1 MKVDRLWRGEPLPP
15 AADAGRSTTLSRAVF
30 YMVAFGTLTG
40 FLWAYL
46 QGFYRFK
53 GFPLNT
59 FLFKPEVHMTDLT
72 MFFPLLE
79 RNVPYAERAV
89 YPPLNFVLME
99 PFSWIGN
106 TPATVLW
113 VIVGAGGLAAFLA
126 VEFDFLHIADRLA
139 ISIGLVVFSY
149 PFLFAFDRGN
159 VEIFVTLALAAGV
172 YCLQRRNFGFSGAL
186 FGAAGALKVY
196 PIIFLALLL
205 IRRKWIASLTGL
217 VAAALLTQ
225 VASALY
231 GFTLPRMV
239 ETLNSNVSIFNYWFL
254 VGDGGLA
261 FGNSLFGATK
271 ILFTNAG
278 DLEQANSLLAVYSW
292 VIPAGFLAAAVA
304 VWLLPLRL
312 WEQVTLLTVALVV
325 LPSSSGDYRLLHFL
339 VPLALF
345 LRLGAGSRLRW
356 WYAVLFA
363 LLLVPKAF
371 VLLRPDGT
379 NLGVV
384 LNPLVMLLLAAMVVG
399 TGVARLARKRSG
411 RRAAAPAAEGASA
424 GTVAPQ

>member
-1 MKVDRLWRGEPLPP
+1 M
-15 AADAGRSTTLSRAVF
+15 
-30 YMVAFGTLTG
+30 
-40 FLWAYL
+40 
-46 QGFYRFK
+46 
-53 GFPLNT
+53 
-59 FLFKPEVHMTDLT
+59 
-72 MFFPLLE
+72 
-79 RNVPYAERAV
+79 
-89 YPPLNFVLME
+89 
-99 PFSWIGN
+99 
-106 TPATVLW
+106 
-113 VIVGAGGLAAFLA
+113 
-126 VEFDFLHIADRLA
+126 
-139 ISIGLVVFSY
+139 
-149 PFLFAFDRGN
+149 
-159 VEIFVTLALAAGV
+159 
-172 YCLQRRNFGFSGAL
+172 
-186 FGAAGALKVY
+186 
-196 PIIFLALLL
+196 
-205 IRRKWIASLTGL
+205 
-217 VAAALLTQ
+217 
-225 VASALY
+225 
-231 GFTLPRMV
+231 
-239 ETLNSNVSIFNYWFL
+239 
-254 VGDGGLA
+254 
-261 FGNSLFGATK
+261 
-271 ILFTNAG
+271 
-278 DLEQANSLLAVYSW
+278 
-292 VIPAGFLAAAVA
+292 A